1 MHMYEEVQA
10 VQVTFE
16 GIKIGAELS
25 SKALRTLKNLLLAIG
40 SNTLKFANY
49 RKDKRLFN
57 AKGQVDSEKIFKMT
71 KDVAFLKL
79 SDEKIDMFFKECE
92 KYHVPVALMDRYV
105 HQGKDHSYIMYPQ
118 NSAPSIAQ
126 VMEVMKNYEI
136 AECKKKGIDFNEADY
151 DSQNCPVSL
160 SEYAKDIGADRS
172 DFIEKNKDKLD
183 SSLLESAKM
192 WKNKGTELDEKKSKL
207 EEGIVSN
214 NFKRKSENASYD
226 LFTFRKEDVLSGADA
241 KHQNIKVS
249 DEFSIELPKNLSR
262 RVNQDGSISVLIK
275 KDKEFAAISNK
286 DKSRKVIK
294 GIDIKSYTG
303 AFDISS
309 EKDMKEKNI
318 NKKINTKSKAI

>member
-79 SDEKIDMFFKECE
+79 SDEKLDMFFKECE

-151 DSQNCPVSL
+151 DSKNCPVSL

-207 EEGIVSN
+207 EEGIASN

-226 LFTFRKEDVLSGADA
+226 LFTFRKE
-241 KHQNIKVS
+241 S

-262 RVNQDGSISVLIK
+262 RINQDGSISVLIK
-275 KDKEFAAISNK
+275 KNKEFAAISNK